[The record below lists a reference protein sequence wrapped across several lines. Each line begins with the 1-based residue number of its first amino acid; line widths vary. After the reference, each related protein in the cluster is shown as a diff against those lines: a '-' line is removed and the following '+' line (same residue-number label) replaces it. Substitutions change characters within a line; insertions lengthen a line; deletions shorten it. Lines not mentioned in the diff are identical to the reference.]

1 MRPIVLLP
9 THGSRDRHQRRVAV
23 ERLAARGAAPSEALA
38 PLLASIGE
46 EDVAIP
52 VIVYAE
58 LLVGVELA
66 DTERRATTRRRRI
79 EALMAH
85 ATLVEFDAAIAP
97 VWARLFSTLS
107 RSGRTV
113 PANDLTVAA
122 TAVHLDYGV
131 PSVRPMSGTSA
142 RSRGSG
148 SRSSTKRS
156 SQRPAIPH
164 SSRPG
169 LSRPLSSRGSV
180 HEGHQGDAER
190 AQSRALACQVI
201 NERTA

>member
-1 MRPIVLLP
+1 MGLVIDTSAL
-9 THGSRDRHQRRVAV
+9 VAV

-131 PSVRPMSGTSA
+131 LVGPSD
-142 RSRGSG
+142 
-148 SRSSTKRS
+148 KRHFR
-156 SQRPAIPH
+156 QVE
-164 SSRPG
+164 G
-169 LSRPLSSRGSV
+169 LRVEVL
-180 HEGHQGDAER
+180 HEAE
-190 AQSRALACQVI
+190 
-201 NERTA
+201 